1 MVFRYARHTQNLEK
15 LIYFYTS
22 VLEFEVIGKFE
33 AHNGYDGVFLGK
45 AGENWHLEFTQ
56 DGHLP
61 KSQFDEDDILVF
73 YPETLVEFQK
83 ILANLEYYK
92 VPLLTPKNPYWKENG
107 ICFQDCDH
115 HNIIVSDLR
124 ITE

>member
-1 MVFRYARHTQNLEK
+1 MVFRYARHTQNLDK

-61 KSQFDEDDILVF
+61 ESQFDEDDILVF